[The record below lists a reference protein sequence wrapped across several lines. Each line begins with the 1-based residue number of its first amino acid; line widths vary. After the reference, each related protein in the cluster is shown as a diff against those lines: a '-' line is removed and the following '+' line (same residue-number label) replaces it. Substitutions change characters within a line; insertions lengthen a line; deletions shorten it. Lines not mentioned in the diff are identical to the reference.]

1 MELYQQRSREEES
14 ITPISSSSFK
24 IHKAPIS
31 VSQSISNPNTSKTI
45 DPIAEESRE
54 PTIFEEDSLFADIF
68 GAIPSEPIAPTTPHA
83 SNIIDGEL
91 ITSPDRSPESSPE
104 KPIAPTRMTLADLMS
119 SSIPHGDA
127 LRNSDTIYSGAA
139 ASSDVVLTDDV
150 DLDDEFFSDDSASD
164 SHLSHQNENSTA
176 AQSQYDDETT
186 TDDNALPNFWTQSS
200 SLAETIAA
208 GHSLEIVEKE
218 SKKFSFDD
226 AIDSE
231 MKTSMAEKDDSNF
244 EGLGPSSKKRR
255 RVVSEEDEFDLL
267 GEKSSS
273 SKKASGKVSKKSK
286 QQNGDSLADSNG
298 IHSSTSKRENF
309 RKLNL
314 KNGYKKPKMDRET
327 AGYAK
332 ARKNAMAL
340 AKSGD
345 LSRLAPQLSDE
356 RSMEVEFEQMVE
368 ESQQGEESGEG
379 IEQNHLRHS
388 ESHDGSVE
396 LNDFLNDPTKL
407 EESIPDDMMDRVLRD
422 GMKVANFREGQ
433 REAISRILR
442 GKNTLLILPTGGG
455 KSLVYQYPSK
465 VWKTGVTM
473 VVSPLLSLVADQLSK
488 LPSLGLRGVALTSSM
503 SSSEISKAIASLKA
517 HQSNILFV
525 SPEKLASQSFR
536 NLIRQLGLSINLLAI
551 DEAHCISQWS
561 HNFRPAYLQLYKL
574 GVEELGAKCVLAI
587 SATAT
592 ERTAASITEI
602 LHISQENLLRYHPIR
617 ENLHLNF
624 VEVQE
629 KETKLFEILKTKF
642 NASSESLIIYVHYQR
657 QADDLAALLL
667 QKHVAVASFHAGKS
681 HSERKQIQRL
691 FGKGEIRIIVAT
703 IAFGMGVDMPSI
715 RGVIHFSMPRS
726 IENYVQEIGRAG
738 RDGLP
743 SQCYLLLSPQD
754 VFTLRSFAHA
764 ETYDRPTVK
773 ALLVSIFQNKAKEKS
788 SPHSHTYVALPIGN
802 SEIQFDMKSTMI
814 ATILTWL
821 DAMGRLKF
829 QNVQVSASCDI
840 AFTTQSLD
848 VLRKG
853 SRLMFECAKVGK
865 RGKGVLNVPLDQLAT
880 FRGVSIHEII
890 EQLTEAQ
897 ESLGL
902 KLDFKD
908 PALVAQ
914 LDQEWTHDETDEI
927 INEITAKIKNMEVS
941 NLSKIDAMY
950 RLVAEELDTPVADM
964 IRRYFEASENPSS
977 PSSSSSSSSLSN
989 GTSTT
994 NPSITS
1000 IPTTSGLTN
1009 SSSMPSGEMRNSS
1022 SSFLAPPSASSTPRP
1037 STSSTSLLLRNFYNP
1052 TEMTKSHVVGDVKNF
1067 LSIHGEHITSA
1078 RPIARIFHGIS
1089 SPVFPKEQWLSN
1101 RFWGRSVHIPFELI
1115 LSVAQEQL
1123 IARAFL

>member
-14 ITPISSSSFK
+14 IAPAASSSFK
-24 IHKAPIS
+24 IHKAPLSI
-31 VSQSISNPNTSKTI
+31 SQSFSNPPSLKTI
-45 DPIAEESRE
+45 DPIADESRE

-68 GAIPSEPIAPTTPHA
+68 GAISSEPVPPPSEHT
-83 SNIIDGEL
+83 SNIVDGEL
-91 ITSPDRSPESSPE
+91 ITSPDRSLESSPE
-104 KPIAPTRMTLADLMS
+104 KPIAPTRMTLADLMA
-119 SSIPHGDA
+119 SSIPHSDA
-127 LRNSDTIYSGAA
+127 LRSSDALQLDVEITN
-139 ASSDVVLTDDV
+139 DVVLADDI
-150 DLDDEFFSDDSASD
+150 DLDDEFFSDESASE
-164 SHLSHQNENSTA
+164 SQYQNDASTA
-176 AQSQYDDETT
+176 AQSQYDDDAT
-186 TDDNALPNFWTQSS
+186 TDDTGLPNFWTQSG
-200 SLAETIAA
+200 SLANTIAA

-226 AIDSE
+226 AIHSE

-255 RVVSEEDEFDLL
+255 RVVSEEEDLDIL
-267 GEKSSS
+267 DEKSSS
-273 SKKASGKVSKKSK
+273 SKKGSSSGKASSSKKTK
-286 QQNGDSLADSNG
+286 QQNGDSLADPNVTSA
-298 IHSSTSKRENF
+298 STGKRENF

-327 AGYAK
+327 AGYAR
-332 ARKNAMAL
+332 ARKNAAAL
-340 AKSGD
+340 ARSGD
-345 LSRLAPQLSDE
+345 LSRLTPQLSDE

-368 ESQQGEESGEG
+368 ESQHGDENGVG
-379 IEQNHLRHS
+379 IEEKQNLPS
-388 ESHDGSVE
+388 ESQDGSVE
-396 LNDFLNDPTKL
+396 LNDLLNDPAKRK
-407 EESIPDDMMDRVLRD
+407 EAIPEAMMDRVLRY

-433 REAISRILR
+433 REAITRILR
-442 GKNTLLILPTGGG
+442 GENTLLILPTGGG

-503 SSSEISKAIASLKA
+503 SSSEITKAIASLRS

-602 LHISQENLLRYHPIR
+602 LHIPQSNVLRYHPVR

-624 VEVQE
+624 IETQE
-629 KETKLFEILKTKF
+629 KESKLFEILKSKF
-642 NASSESLIIYVHYQR
+642 NASTESLIIYVHYQR

-726 IENYVQEIGRAG
+726 IENFVQEIGRAG

-764 ETYDRPTVK
+764 ETYDRPAVK

-788 SPHSHTYVALPIGN
+788 SVQSDMFVALPIGN

-821 DAMGRLKF
+821 DAMGKLKF
-829 QNVQVSASCDI
+829 QNIQVSASCDI

-848 VLRKG
+848 TLRKQ
-853 SRLMFECAKVGK
+853 SRLMFDCAKVGK

-880 FRGVSIHEII
+880 FRAVSIHDCI

-914 LDQEWTHDETDEI
+914 LDKEWTADETDEI
-927 INEITAKIKNMEVS
+927 IDEITAKIKNMEAS

-950 RLVAEELDTPVADM
+950 RLIAEDLDTPVAEK
-964 IRRYFEASENPSS
+964 IRRYFAASENANINSAPSTGNSVLSSSNTAILALPAANPPSS
-977 PSSSSSSSSLSN
+977 APSVAIDVRTLN
-989 GTSTT
+989 
-994 NPSITS
+994 
-1000 IPTTSGLTN
+1000 
-1009 SSSMPSGEMRNSS
+1009 
-1022 SSFLAPPSASSTPRP
+1022 SSFLAPPSASNTPRSNGS
-1037 STSSTSLLLRNFYNP
+1037 STSSLLLRNFYNP
-1052 TEMTKSHVVGDVKNF
+1052 TEMTKSHVIGDVKTF

-1115 LSVAQEQL
+1115 LSIAQEQL